1 MVICTARII
10 TFRMVARRVSR
21 HSSQRPSIIRIV
33 TESARPTTREQR
45 GWYVYDWAQSA
56 FSTTVVTTFLG
67 PYLTDVAQ
75 DAADAAGAGQVTFLG
90 IGIRPET
97 YFPACV
103 TLSVL
108 LQLFLLP
115 VVGAWADRSAH
126 KRWLLGAF
134 AYLGSVA
141 TMALVFLEGT
151 NYHVGGVAFV
161 VANVAF
167 GAGIVVYNSFL
178 PEISGPDDRDRVSS
192 HGWALGYAGG
202 GLLLAGNLALFL
214 SRDAVGLSS
223 ADAARICLLS
233 AGVWWAA
240 FTLVPLTRL
249 RDRPPQRVVPATGS
263 AVTAGFRQLAVTVR
277 DVAGYRIT
285 MTFLVAF
292 LLYNDG
298 IQTVIAYAGTFGTEE
313 LGIEEDLL
321 ALVILVVQI
330 VAFIGALMLGRIAQV
345 RGAQRTVLAA
355 LVIWAAVVGVAFVLP
370 AGNFGA
376 FLLLAVVIG
385 FVLGGSQ
392 ALSRSLF
399 SHLLPAGREAEYFA
413 LYEVTDRGTT
423 LIGSLL
429 FTVALEITG
438 SYRVAIL
445 GLVVFFV
452 AGFVVL
458 RRVDFRAGAVAVGNT
473 PPGVV

>member
-1 MVICTARII
+1 MTRAGQTSTA
-10 TFRMVARRVSR
+10 
-21 HSSQRPSIIRIV
+21 
-33 TESARPTTREQR
+33 EQR
-45 GWYVYDWAQSA
+45 AWYVYDWAQSA

-75 DAADAAGAGQVTFLG
+75 NAADASGTDRVSFLG

-103 TLSVL
+103 TISVL

-115 VVGAWADRSAH
+115 VVGAWADRSAR
-126 KRWLLGAF
+126 KRWLLAAC
-134 AYLGSVA
+134 AYTGSVA
-141 TMALVFLEGT
+141 TMGLVFLDGT

-202 GLLLAGNLALFL
+202 ALLLAGNLALFL
-214 SRDAVGLSS
+214 SRDALGLSS
-223 ADAARICLLS
+223 ADAARICLVS
-233 AGVWWAA
+233 AGVWWAV
-240 FTLVPLTRL
+240 FTLVPLRRL
-249 RDRPPQRVVPATGS
+249 RDRPPEHVVPATGS
-263 AVTAGFRQLAVTVR
+263 AVTAGFRQLAATVR
-277 DVAGYRIT
+277 EVAGYRIT
-285 MTFLVAF
+285 LTFLLAY

-313 LGIEEDLL
+313 LAIEEDLL
-321 ALVILVVQI
+321 ALVILVVQV
-330 VAFIGALMLGRIAQV
+330 VAFVGALALGRIARV
-345 RGAQRTVLAA
+345 RGAKRTVLSA
-355 LVIWAAVVGVAFVLP
+355 LVIWAAVVGIAFVLP
-370 AGNFGA
+370 AGNFPA

-399 SHLLPAGREAEYFA
+399 SHLIPAGREAEYFA
-413 LYEVTDRGTT
+413 LYEISDRGTT

-429 FTVALEITG
+429 FTVALEVTG

-445 GLVVFFV
+445 ALVAFFV

-458 RRVDFRAGAVAVGNT
+458 RRVDFRAGAVAVGNA
-473 PPGVV
+473 PPRVV